1 METVRSDGEITF
13 RSNEIVSRIT
23 HGPSPTPRVVALNPF
38 FNALSIALW
47 TFAFCVN

>member
-1 METVRSDGEITF
+1 METVRNDGEMTF

-38 FNALSIALW
+38 FNALSIAL
-47 TFAFCVN
+47 